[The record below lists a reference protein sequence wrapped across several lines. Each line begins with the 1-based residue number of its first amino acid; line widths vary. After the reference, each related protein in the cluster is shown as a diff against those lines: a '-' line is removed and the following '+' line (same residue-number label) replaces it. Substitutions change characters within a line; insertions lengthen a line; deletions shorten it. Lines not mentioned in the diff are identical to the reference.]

1 MRDSLC
7 SLLTLYLLLFLFS
20 LLLQLLLQLGN
31 PQFSSSLPVCPS
43 LQWDPFIVD
52 RRVLA
57 GARGGH
63 ALDFIPANG
72 VRSRRRR
79 VSGLREIWVFDLS
92 AQSLLWHRFLRM
104 VVVIQIPQGQGDS
117 WCVKRFLTPIFV
129 GDLELVTM
137 QSGVHRSSVY

>member
-1 MRDSLC
+1 MS
-7 SLLTLYLLLFLFS
+7 
-20 LLLQLLLQLGN
+20 QK
-31 PQFSSSLPVCPS
+31 
-43 LQWDPFIVD
+43 DPRINQATF
-52 RRVLA
+52 LA

-63 ALDFIPANG
+63 ALDLTLANG

-92 AQSLLWHRFLRM
+92 AQSLLWHHFLRM

-117 WCVKRFLTPIFV
+117 WCVKRLLTPIFV
-129 GDLELVTM
+129 GDLELATM